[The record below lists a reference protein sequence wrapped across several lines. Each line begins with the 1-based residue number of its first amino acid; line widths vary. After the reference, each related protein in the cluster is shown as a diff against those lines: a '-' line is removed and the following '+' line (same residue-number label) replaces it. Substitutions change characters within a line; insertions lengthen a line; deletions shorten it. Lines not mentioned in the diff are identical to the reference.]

1 MLGGLLSDF
10 LLVTNTL
17 RDRHFLE
24 ALNVVRISKTF
35 SKSCLGLLDEIE
47 DLVYLLVKLLY
58 PFWFPFYLF
67 LLLVAS
73 LSCICLRS
81 VDWFSLLS
89 RRAGNWL

>member
-17 RDRHFLE
+17 RDRHFLGT
-24 ALNVVRISKTF
+24 LNVVRIFNFFS

-47 DLVYLLVKLLY
+47 DLVYLLVELLY
-58 PFWFPFYLF
+58 PFWFPFYVF

-73 LSCICLRS
+73 LSCLCLRS
-81 VDWFSLLS
+81 VGWFSLLS
-89 RRAGNWL
+89 RRV